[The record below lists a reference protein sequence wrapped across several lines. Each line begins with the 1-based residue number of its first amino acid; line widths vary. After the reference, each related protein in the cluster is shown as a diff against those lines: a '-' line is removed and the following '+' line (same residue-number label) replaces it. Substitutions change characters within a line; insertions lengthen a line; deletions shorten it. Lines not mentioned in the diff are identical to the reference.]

1 MYGQINSNPQ
11 SGYSS
16 PTPQYQQPE
25 MHQSP
30 YPYPPETYQPGYA
43 VDNSPYPPP
52 PETLVATPLAGYSTP
67 ATSPPTPLQ
76 SEGMR
81 TRSGKAIRTSQ
92 ASSTSRQYRADPYTK
107 PSPKPKAKGGAKKKK
122 QTKEDDAEFIMD
134 APLSVLCEE
143 MANVKEI
150 DIDVYA
156 KRTVEVRRN
165 EVLRSKNGKTKR
177 PSNAFMLYRKA
188 YQNRAKELKKHDN
201 HQVVSKVCGSSWK
214 REQPAVKAYFN
225 ELARIES
232 ELHREAFP
240 DYKFTPAKAKNKK
253 GKEDRIDRI
262 SDADS
267 ELELADYDYAAGQ
280 PPSRTASRGPPR
292 YDSHPDAEY
301 VPPGAAGGRY
311 PDPYARHSPHQ
322 AQAQQQR
329 THFEGQPPP
338 QHISSYEYSNPGRPK
353 PQPYG
358 SLTAQAQY
366 VQRTAEMAQPMYPHQ
381 HPHQQH
387 PHYPPNVARMPYAH
401 IENVYMHRTDSPVG
415 TTYAGGSPVMPPHHA
430 DRYGGMMST
439 MYGAPPPHHYQQRL
453 HPHPHH
459 QHGLALPSQQQQQ
472 PQNIDPSL
480 MPPPLPHQ
488 EEEHIGGS
496 DPFDGPLGIY
506 GADGGGGG
514 GGYPDDGLGVHGGQF
529 HAYPMDP
536 HQSLSSLDYPGGGP
550 EPVYQ
555 PTPAEA
561 DTPYS
566 SYQQQL
572 AGEGEGAGALEP
584 HAGDESD
591 LWKIAPTSLED
602 PFDFDLLDHKSP
614 RHTEDGGDAVA
625 GGGSITAN
633 DGSGT

>member
-25 MHQSP
+25 MHQSQ

-52 PETLVATPLAGYSTP
+52 PETLVATPHAGYSTP

-122 QTKEDDAEFIMD
+122 QAKEDDAEFILD

-143 MANVKEI
+143 MGNVKEI

-253 GKEDRIDRI
+253 GKEDTVDRI
-262 SDADS
+262 SDADDS

-280 PPSRTASRGPPR
+280 PPSRTASRGLPR
-292 YDSHPDAEY
+292 YDSHPDVEY
-301 VPPGAAGGRY
+301 VPGAAGGRY

-322 AQAQQQR
+322 AHTQQQR
-329 THFEGQPPP
+329 IHFEGQPPP

-358 SLTAQAQY
+358 TLTAQGQY
-366 VQRTAEMAQPMYPHQ
+366 VQRTAEMTQPMYPHQ

-415 TTYAGGSPVMPPHHA
+415 TTYAGGSPVMPPHHS
-430 DRYGGMMST
+430 DRYGEMMST
-439 MYGAPPPHHYQQRL
+439 MYGAPPPRHYQHHSR
-453 HPHPHH
+453 PH
-459 QHGLALPSQQQQQ
+459 QHGLTLPPPQQHQ

-480 MPPPLPHQ
+480 MPAPLPHQ
-488 EEEHIGGS
+488 QEEHISSS
-496 DPFDGPLGIY
+496 DLFDSPLGIY
-506 GADGGGGG
+506 GADGGG

-529 HAYPMDP
+529 HAYPPDP
-536 HQSLSSLDYPGGGP
+536 HQPLSSLDYPGGGP
-550 EPVYQ
+550 DPVYQ

-566 SYQQQL
+566 PYQQQL
-572 AGEGEGAGALEP
+572 AGEDEGAGTLEP

-591 LWKIAPTSLED
+591 LWKIVPTSLD
-602 PFDFDLLDHKSP
+602 PFDFDLLDHRSP
-614 RHTEDGGDAVA
+614 RHTEDGGDAAA
-625 GGGSITAN
+625 GGGSTTAN
-633 DGSGT
+633 DGSGA

>member
-16 PTPQYQQPE
+16 PTPHYQQPA

-52 PETLVATPLAGYSTP
+52 PEALVATPHAGYSTP

-76 SEGMR
+76 SDGMR

-92 ASSTSRQYRADPYTK
+92 ASSMSRQYRADPYTK

-122 QTKEDDAEFIMD
+122 QAKEDDGEFIMD

-150 DIDVYA
+150 DIDAYA
-156 KRTVEVRRN
+156 KRTVEERRN

-188 YQNRAKELKKHDN
+188 YQNRAKEVKKHDN

-253 GKEDRIDRI
+253 GKDDPVGRI
-262 SDADS
+262 SDADDS

-280 PPSRTASRGPPR
+280 PPSRTASRGLPR

-311 PDPYARHSPHQ
+311 PDPYARRSPHRAH
-322 AQAQQQR
+322 AQHQR
-329 THFEGQPPP
+329 IHFEGQPPP

-358 SLTAQAQY
+358 SLTVQGQY
-366 VQRTAEMAQPMYPHQ
+366 LQRTAEMAQPMYPHQ

-387 PHYPPNVARMPYAH
+387 PHYPANVARMPYGH
-401 IENVYMHRTDSPVG
+401 IENVYMHRTDSPIG
-415 TTYAGGSPVMPPHHA
+415 TTYAGGSPVTPPHLA
-430 DRYGGMMST
+430 DGYGGMVST
-439 MYGAPPPHHYQQRL
+439 MYGAPPPHHQ
-453 HPHPHH
+453 HPHPHPRR
-459 QHGLALPSQQQQQ
+459 QHGLAPPPPQQQ

-480 MPPPLPHQ
+480 MPAPRPHQ
-488 EEEHIGGS
+488 QEEHVGSS

-506 GADGGGGG
+506 GADGGGVVV
-514 GGYPDDGLGVHGGQF
+514 GGYPDDSLGVHGGQF
-529 HAYPMDP
+529 HAYPLDP
-536 HQSLSSLDYPGGGP
+536 HQPLSSLDYPGGGP
-550 EPVYQ
+550 DPVYQ
-555 PTPAEA
+555 P
-561 DTPYS
+561 TPYS

-572 AGEGEGAGALEP
+572 AGEDGGAGTLQP

-602 PFDFDLLDHKSP
+602 PFDFDLLDHRSP
-614 RHTEDGGDAVA
+614 KHTEDGGDAAA
-625 GGGSITAN
+625 GEGSAAAN

>member
-16 PTPQYQQPE
+16 PTPQYQRPAT
-25 MHQSP
+25 HQSP
-30 YPYPPETYQPGYA
+30 YPYPAETYQPGYA

-52 PETLVATPLAGYSTP
+52 PETLVATPHAGYSTP

-92 ASSTSRQYRADPYTK
+92 VSSTSRQYRADPYTK

-122 QTKEDDAEFIMD
+122 QAKEDDAEFIMD

-253 GKEDRIDRI
+253 GKEDSIDRI
-262 SDADS
+262 SNADDS
-267 ELELADYDYAAGQ
+267 ELELANYDYAAGQ
-280 PPSRTASRGPPR
+280 PPSRTASRGLQR

-322 AQAQQQR
+322 AHAQQQR
-329 THFEGQPPP
+329 IHFEGQPPP

-358 SLTAQAQY
+358 SFTAQGQY
-366 VQRTAEMAQPMYPHQ
+366 VQRTAEMTQPMYPHQ

-387 PHYPPNVARMPYAH
+387 PHYPPNVARMPYAR

-439 MYGAPPPHHYQQRL
+439 MYGAPPPHHQHQ

-459 QHGLALPSQQQQQ
+459 QHGLAPP

-480 MPPPLPHQ
+480 MPALLPHQ
-488 EEEHIGGS
+488 QEEHVGS
-496 DPFDGPLGIY
+496 SDLFDGPLGIY
-506 GADGGGGG
+506 GADGGG

-529 HAYPMDP
+529 HAYPLDP
-536 HQSLSSLDYPGGGP
+536 HQPLSSLDYPGGGP
-550 EPVYQ
+550 DPVYQ

-566 SYQQQL
+566 SYQQPL
-572 AGEGEGAGALEP
+572 AGEDEGAGALQP
-584 HAGDESD
+584 HAGDEPD

-614 RHTEDGGDAVA
+614 RHTEDGGDAAA
-625 GGGSITAN
+625 GEGPTTAN